1 MIYLSKELY
10 NNISNNSNNKNNNN
24 KGENDMTTFTLE
36 ELKATVTEAIKE
48 AQQGNMDTKEHWAKN
63 SKFYGKVFE
72 DGHIFNPYIDRRWLP
87 AQYLRLLSNYKGS
100 RYKAIKNS
108 YNLNYQI
115 DWLKKEVEKLAYLQ
129 KVDQAAFEERS
140 QFLTPGDVIQIV
152 AEIFKVS
159 DKLFNYATRNHLS
172 SLKIK
177 SKTFFLGNI
186 YYKCNEKT
194 GKVTEYFETSDEL
207 KFIKE
212 SQKNLINKLTM
223 AGWSNATPYKKMSE
237 LLNSYNFIKFNL
249 TQKPTATFIDKF
261 MAQGAYYTLRNL
273 VMFEGAVFKGKTGKT
288 AIDKLMSL
296 PNDTG
301 YKGYK
306 INAALVE
313 CLNMSLYRV

>member
-10 NNISNNSNNKNNNN
+10 NNISNNSN

-36 ELKATVTEAIKE
+36 ELKATVTEAVKE

-87 AQYLRLLSNYKGS
+87 AQYLRLLSNYKCSG
-100 RYKAIKNS
+100 YKAIKNS

-129 KVDQAAFEERS
+129 KVDQAAFEERR
-140 QFLTPGDVIQIV
+140 QFLTPGDVIRIV
-152 AEIFKVS
+152 TEIFEVS
-159 DKLFNYATRNHLS
+159 DKLFNYATRKHLP

-177 SKTFFLGNI
+177 NKVFFLGNI
-186 YYKCNEKT
+186 YYKCNERT
-194 GKVTEYFETSDEL
+194 GDVTEYFETSDEL

-212 SQKNLINKLTM
+212 SQKNLVNKLCM
-223 AGWSNATPYKKMSE
+223 ERSNVTAYKKMSE
-237 LLNSYNFIKFNL
+237 LLNSYNFIKFGL
-249 TQKPTATFIDKF
+249 DQKPTATFIDKF

-273 VMFEGAVFKGKTGKT
+273 VMFEGASFKGETGKT

-306 INAALVE
+306 MNAALVE

>member
-10 NNISNNSNNKNNNN
+10 NNISSNSNNNNN
-24 KGENDMTTFTLE
+24 KGEGNMTFTLE
-36 ELKATVTEAIKE
+36 ELKKTVTEAVKE
-48 AQQGNMDTKEHWAKN
+48 AQQGGADNKEHWAKN

-87 AQYLRLLSNYKGS
+87 AQYLKLLSNYKGS
-100 RYKAIKNS
+100 GYKAIKNS

-194 GKVTEYFETSDEL
+194 GDVTEYFETSDKL

-212 SQKNLINKLTM
+212 SQKNLINKLRM
-223 AGWSNATPYKKMSE
+223 ERRINVSAYKKMSE
-237 LLNSYNFIKFNL
+237 LLNSYNFIKFGL
-249 TQKPTATFIDKF
+249 DQKPTATFIDKF

-273 VMFEGAVFKGKTGKT
+273 VMFEGFSFKSETGKT

-301 YKGYK
+301 YRGYK
-306 INAALVE
+306 MNAALVE
-313 CLNMSLYRV
+313 CLDMNIHRE